1 MIEKSE
7 NIFFAA
13 FNTLI
18 DFSFQDYQFLVRRF
32 NSLEKAYYAKY
43 KDLLESGLK
52 AKKTSLF
59 LTERRSFSFYSFLK
73 KLKEEGISS
82 IIKELNL

>member
-18 DFSFQDYQFLVRRF
+18 DFSFQDYQFLVRHF